1 MVGVRLWSVA
11 EVVTCGLVG
20 CPRLIPR
27 VGACGRL
34 VTGDALI
41 AECTR
46 QWIFLIKEV
55 KTENEIRY
63 SLRRDI
69 HHVKCCKGPRPG
81 IDKIDERS

>member
-41 AECTR
+41 ASALGNGY
-46 QWIFLIKEV
+46 F
-55 KTENEIRY
+55 
-63 SLRRDI
+63 
-69 HHVKCCKGPRPG
+69 
-81 IDKIDERS
+81 